1 MNALC
6 VNVMYMS
13 YYEIRLKKWLKDTY
27 PEEFRD
33 TDCFNLSSRGKKAL
47 RV

>member
-13 YYEIRLKKWLKDTY
+13 YYETRLKKMDKTLIQKSL
-27 PEEFRD
+27 E
-33 TDCFNLSSRGKKAL
+33 TDCFNLSSQREKAL
-47 RV
+47 WV